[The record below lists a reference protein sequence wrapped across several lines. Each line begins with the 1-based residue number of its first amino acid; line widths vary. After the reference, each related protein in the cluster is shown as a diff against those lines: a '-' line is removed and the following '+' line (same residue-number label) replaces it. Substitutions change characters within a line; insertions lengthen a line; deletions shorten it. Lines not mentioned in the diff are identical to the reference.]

1 MPEYICPKLRCGL
14 GNRLFQTVAAI
25 TAAERAGA
33 TPAFLLPRMSHNDH
47 GNFQTMLTLFPRLKI
62 IENAAEWDTLEED
75 VEQKIPIVKKQ
86 KAGAESPSIV
96 VLSGFFQNT
105 DNFPRNQEYLPVLEA
120 STRKNAW
127 AIHFRLGDYS
137 ILPHYHVELSKYYY
151 YTITQYISK
160 DIPIYLFSDSP
171 ERLGPISNEIQSLG
185 YAVTIYNNPD
195 TLQTLKDFASC
206 SAGAIASNSTFA
218 WWASYFAYKNNSPT
232 YKAYFPNRWILN
244 KTTNLFTLPFTQAV
258 DIDTLFASNN
268 LKTFSHS

>member
-1 MPEYICPKLRCGL
+1 MPEFICPKLRCGL

-25 TAAERAGA
+25 RAAERVGA

-47 GNFQTMLTLFPRLKI
+47 GNFQTLLTLFPMLKI

-75 VEQKIPIVKKQ
+75 HEQKIPPIST
-86 KAGAESPSIV
+86 AENPKIV

-105 DNFPRNQEYLPVLEA
+105 DNFPTHQEYLPVLEA
-120 STRKNAW
+120 SPKKNAW
-127 AIHFRLGDYS
+127 AIHFRLGDYC
-137 ILPHYHVELSKYYY
+137 ILPHYHVDLSKYYY
-151 YTITQYISK
+151 YTITTYIPK

-171 ERLGPISNEIQSLG
+171 ERLAPISNEIQSLG
-185 YAVTIYNNPD
+185 YTVTIYNNPD

-244 KTTNLFTLPFTQAV
+244 QQTNLFTLPFTQAV
-258 DIDTLFASNN
+258 DIDSLFASNN